1 MIETTIVQL
10 DFYSEVLEDDVVLNL
25 QVRFEK
31 VEVGNIDE
39 CEKFGTK
46 TTESTS
52 FEAQFLS
59 EDVTILNRDIPY
71 SVSKE
76 FYDQIEGY
84 TEEIQEQ
91 INEEIN

>member
-1 MIETTIVQL
+1 MEKTIIHL
-10 DFYSEVLEDDVVLNL
+10 DFYSELLQNDVTLSLE
-25 QVRFEK
+25 VRFEK
-31 VEVGNIDE
+31 VEESNIDE